1 MSTSNIRPHGEPE
14 KPCASGANGQ
24 RDARPRDNPVRLQRI
39 LDSIKDYAIIT
50 LDCNGCV
57 ASWNRG
63 AERLLGYTEDEV
75 LGASGD
81 IFFTPEDR
89 RSGAPERERRIADE
103 EGRATNERWHVRKD
117 GSRFWG
123 SGLMLRV
130 SEGEPDAYLKI
141 FRDNTEV
148 RRAAERQALLIDE
161 LNHRVKNTL
170 AIVQSMAMQTLRSCP
185 STADAR
191 DALES
196 RLVSLAKAHDILTS
210 GQWRGGDLA
219 ELVTGALEAYS
230 NDSRTQRFDIHGAP
244 VRLRPKALLAL
255 SMAVHE
261 LATNAVKY
269 GALSND
275 SGKVEISWDLSDELP
290 RKFRF
295 RWKER
300 GGPSVQAPRKRGFGS
315 RLVEEGLA
323 QDITA
328 EVHLCFA
335 GEGLECTIEGDVD
348 LHGFLG
354 LEETV
359 RPGYQQ
365 IRVAFKVTGDFDDDQ
380 LAELAQLTSYS
391 PVRDTVSNPVPVAID
406 VSRA

>member
-1 MSTSNIRPHGEPE
+1 MGISQIGPQREPNE
-14 KPCASGANGQ
+14 SSASGSAQPATKQ
-24 RDARPRDNPVRLQRI
+24 REAPERLHRI

-50 LDCNGCV
+50 LDRDGCI

-63 AERLLGYTEDEV
+63 AERLLGYSEDEV
-75 LGASGD
+75 LGRSGD

-89 RSGAPERERRIADE
+89 KSGAPERERRLANM

-123 SGLMLRV
+123 SGLMLPV
-130 SEGEPDAYLKI
+130 NDGERDAYLKI

-191 DALES
+191 EALEA

-210 GQWRGGDLA
+210 GQWRGGDLC

-230 NDSRTQRFDIHGAP
+230 GNSGVPRFDIHGPP
-244 VRLRPKALLAL
+244 VRLRPKSLLAL

-261 LATNAVKY
+261 LATNAMKY
-269 GALSND
+269 GALSNE
-275 SGKVEISWDLSDELP
+275 SGRVEISWDLGEAVP
-290 RKFRF
+290 QRFRF
-295 RWKER
+295 HWKER
-300 GGPSVQAPRKRGFGS
+300 GGPPVEQPRKRGFGS
-315 RLVEEGLA
+315 RLVEEGLG
-323 QDITA
+323 QDIAA
-328 EVHLCFA
+328 EVHLSFA
-335 GEGLECTIEGDVD
+335 GEGLECTIE
-348 LHGFLG
+348 
-354 LEETV
+354 
-359 RPGYQQ
+359 
-365 IRVAFKVTGDFDDDQ
+365 A
-380 LAELAQLTSYS
+380 
-391 PVRDTVSNPVPVAID
+391 PVGEITESE
-406 VSRA
+406 S

>member
-1 MSTSNIRPHGEPE
+1 MGVSRIGPRGEPE
-14 KPCASGANGQ
+14 EPCASGQ
-24 RDARPRDNPVRLQRI
+24 QPDAGPRDNPARLQRI

-50 LDCNGCV
+50 LDRNGCV

-63 AERLLGYTEDEV
+63 AERLLGYAGDEV
-75 LGASGD
+75 LGRSGD

-89 RSGAPERERRIADE
+89 KAGAPERERRLADE

-130 SEGEPDAYLKI
+130 DDSEPDVYLKI

-191 DALES
+191 EALEA

-210 GQWRGGDLA
+210 GQWRGGDLC

-230 NDSRTQRFDIHGAP
+230 GNSGVQRFDIHGPP
-244 VRLRPKALLAL
+244 VRLRPKSLLAL

-261 LATNAVKY
+261 LGTNAMKY
-269 GALSND
+269 GALSNE
-275 SGKVEISWDLSDELP
+275 SGRVEISWDFGEAMP
-290 RKFRF
+290 RRFRF
-295 RWKER
+295 HWKER
-300 GGPSVQAPRKRGFGS
+300 GGPPVEPPRKRGFGS
-315 RLVEEGLA
+315 RLVEEGLG
-323 QDITA
+323 QDIAA
-328 EVHLCFA
+328 EVHLSFA
-335 GEGLECTIEGDVD
+335 LEGLECTIEAPIKEITESEG
-348 LHGFLG
+348 
-354 LEETV
+354 
-359 RPGYQQ
+359 
-365 IRVAFKVTGDFDDDQ
+365 
-380 LAELAQLTSYS
+380 
-391 PVRDTVSNPVPVAID
+391 
-406 VSRA
+406 

>member
-1 MSTSNIRPHGEPE
+1 MEAGAHMGISRIGAHGEPE
-14 KPCASGANGQ
+14 RPCASGQQSG
-24 RDARPRDNPVRLQRI
+24 ARSRDNPARLQRI

-50 LDCNGCV
+50 LDRDGCI

-63 AERLLGYTEDEV
+63 AERLLGYAEDEV
-75 LGASGD
+75 LGRSGD

-89 RSGAPERERRIADE
+89 KSGAPERERRLANQ
-103 EGRATNERWHVRKD
+103 EGRAVNERWHVRKD

-123 SGLMLRV
+123 SGLMLPV
-130 SEGEPDAYLKI
+130 SDGDSDAYLKI
-141 FRDNTEV
+141 FRDNTEA

-210 GQWRGGDLA
+210 GQWRGGDLC

-230 NDSRTQRFDIHGAP
+230 GDSRVPRFDIHGPP

-261 LATNAVKY
+261 LGTNAMKY
-269 GALSND
+269 GALSNE
-275 SGKVEISWDLSDELP
+275 SGRVEISWDLGETVP
-290 RKFRF
+290 QRFRF
-295 RWKER
+295 HWKES
-300 GGPSVQAPRKRGFGS
+300 GGPPVEPPRKRGFGS
-315 RLVEEGLA
+315 RLVEEGLG
-323 QDITA
+323 QDIAA
-328 EVHLCFA
+328 EVHLNFA
-335 GEGLECTIEGDVD
+335 VEGLECTIEAPAKEITESEG
-348 LHGFLG
+348 
-354 LEETV
+354 
-359 RPGYQQ
+359 
-365 IRVAFKVTGDFDDDQ
+365 
-380 LAELAQLTSYS
+380 
-391 PVRDTVSNPVPVAID
+391 
-406 VSRA
+406 